1 MHLYL
6 LICESSFQKM
16 AESREKIVLPDK
28 ISETEPQVAEILE
41 QVKAVKIGEAEKS
54 SQPCCIIILG
64 MAGSGKTT
72 FVQR

>member
-6 LICESSFQKM
+6 LICESSFQEM
-16 AESREKIVLPDK
+16 AESREKIALPDK

-41 QVKAVKIGEAEKS
+41 QVKAVKIGGSEKS